1 MGGGGG
7 VRNYSRGGGV
17 PAMISNGEYVMG
29 RRAVNM
35 YGGGFMHNL
44 NARGKIPGYSN
55 GGPQVGSA
63 LAASPS
69 GLMDT
74 GNLYQKRAM
83 SGFFYSGDNQLLKE
97 DADANRARLEAERR
111 AREAKRAKRQAFMRN
126 LVGTA
131 LGFGLNYAMGG
142 FGGGGEEG
150 PSADQLGPPAQGIP
164 MIPDGSQAPV
174 GSFQDK
180 FRHVF
185 EASGGTGELSRG
197 GPIRRYAPGGFVN
210 GKSGIDQIPAM
221 LSEGEYVIKSS
232 SVRQLGTPML
242 DRINA
247 GKFNEGGP
255 TTPIMEQS
263 ESAMGTG
270 GNTNNINISV
280 NVGNGSEGKGKGEDQ
295 SVDNPADA
303 SEENDGNVELAKKI
317 KSQVVQVIRE
327 EQRPGGLLGK

>member
-1 MGGGGG
+1 MT
-7 VRNYSRGGGV
+7 V
-17 PAMISNGEYVMG
+17 
-29 RRAVNM
+29 
-35 YGGGFMHNL
+35 
-44 NARGKIPGYSN
+44 
-55 GGPQVGSA
+55 
-63 LAASPS
+63 AS
-69 GLMDT
+69 L
-74 GNLYQKRAM
+74 
-83 SGFFYSGDNQLLKE
+83 
-97 DADANRARLEAERR
+97 
-111 AREAKRAKRQAFMRN
+111 
-126 LVGTA
+126 
-131 LGFGLNYAMGG
+131 
-142 FGGGGEEG
+142 
-150 PSADQLGPPAQGIP
+150 
-164 MIPDGSQAPV
+164 
-174 GSFQDK
+174 
-180 FRHVF
+180 
-185 EASGGTGELSRG
+185 G
-197 GPIRRYAPGGFVN
+197 GPIRRKYAPGGFVN

-247 GKFNEGGP
+247 GKFNEGGR

-263 ESAMGTG
+263 ESAMGAG